1 MTEDDKVFYPLAA
14 DSEAEM
20 EEWTNILTRAIASE
34 MDDTD
39 GEREVYWQG
48 EEKCRVQW
56 SLSIS
61 IKLAGLRKVSLF
73 QHIGVFFFF
82 ASLSSWEDWQCPG
95 WRAVEKSN

>member
-39 GEREVYWQG
+39 GEGEIYWQG
-48 EEKCRVQW
+48 KEK
-56 SLSIS
+56 
-61 IKLAGLRKVSLF
+61 KT
-73 QHIGVFFFF
+73 
-82 ASLSSWEDWQCPG
+82 
-95 WRAVEKSN
+95 